1 MYTRV
6 VSLLCFE
13 ACVRKGFLKS
23 VLRGAIGAK
32 RANCNI
38 VRTYEQQTVKVI
50 CRGCC
55 CCCSHESIV
64 VDALLKGL
72 VKPFRPMLLG
82 KFYVHIYMARRVG
95 PLRTTHYYLNLA
107 IEYVR
112 FAHYDIL

>member
-64 VDALLKGL
+64 VDGLWKGIVEVASRL
-72 VKPFRPMLLG
+72 DNYYIEGRLFNKR
-82 KFYVHIYMARRVG
+82 
-95 PLRTTHYYLNLA
+95 LRLS
-107 IEYVR
+107 
-112 FAHYDIL
+112 